1 MLNIS
6 QVVLKPA
13 GPQAPLTPPL
23 PPHTHQSMLGPRSW
37 ALISPSCSPAAC
49 LSVGLSGLRF
59 LPCAGCDSVHP
70 KLPPALRV
78 EASEAG
84 HQDVGEELRLL
95 KGREE
100 ERELEQQL
108 SRAEDEWTD
117 VFLPPSEQGPL
128 DRAAPACSRAAESPG
143 LGSGSWVPPS
153 PRRTWL
159 TGALSL
165 LRTGFR

>member
-1 MLNIS
+1 MRVCENHAIVSVLSEKYIIPPIS
-6 QVVLKPA
+6 SSKLLI
-13 GPQAPLTPPL
+13 APLTTDRHMPQRFSEESL
-23 PPHTHQSMLGPRSW
+23 HQKQT
-37 ALISPSCSPAAC
+37 
-49 LSVGLSGLRF
+49 SGLRF
-59 LPCAGCDSVHP
+59 LPCAGWVSVHP
-70 KLPPALRV
+70 KLPPSLRV

-100 ERELEQQL
+100 ETELEQQL

-117 VFLPPSEQGPL
+117 VVLPPSEQGPL

-143 LGSGSWVPPS
+143 LGSGSWVAPS